1 MAYAMPSRPG
11 SREPSVHRTDLCL
24 GHTAGVSTA
33 RLLSDGATW
42 KAAKAA
48 AASQDVRVACIKE
61 DSSTSTLCIQGSVTA
76 PPKGSKVAAAAHT
89 HPFPGQAQVQL
100 LLDIRSGELLDAD
113 TSCCPG
119 GYHAAR
125 GSLCPCVGALLLAAA
140 QLQSLEHG
148 EHQELVGTCS

>member
-1 MAYAMPSRPG
+1 MHDR
-11 SREPSVHRTDLCL
+11 R
-24 GHTAGVSTA
+24 HTAGVSTA
-33 RLLSDGATW
+33 RLLSDGAAW

-48 AASQDVRVACIKE
+48 AASGDAAVTCIRE
-61 DSSTSTLCIQGSVTA
+61 DSSTSTLSIQGSVTA
-76 PPKGSKVAAAAHT
+76 PTNSSKVAAAAHT

-100 LLDIRSGELLDAD
+100 LVDTRSGELLDAD

-125 GSLCPCVGALLLAAA
+125 GSFCPCVGALLLATA

-148 EHQELVGTCS
+148 EHQEPVRYAIHMPSTVAAQQCLF